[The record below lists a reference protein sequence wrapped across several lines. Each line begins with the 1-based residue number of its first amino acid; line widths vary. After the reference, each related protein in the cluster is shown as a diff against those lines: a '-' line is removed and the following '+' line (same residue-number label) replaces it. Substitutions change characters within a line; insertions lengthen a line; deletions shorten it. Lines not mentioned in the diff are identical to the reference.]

1 MEWNIPNENAI
12 ITRLDE
18 LYEALDRFPDSPM
31 APAWQHEIER
41 LKEQLTYAGLQN
53 APVLSGIRGEGD
65 LMKAKLNDAQARAYI
80 AGEQSEPVQEIERK
94 HILHLAAC
102 LREAA
107 DRPGMNLAA
116 LCKTAEHYVQNHQR
130 TENRQELALLIAVRD
145 AIKARSNAK

>member
-1 MEWNIPNENAI
+1 
-12 ITRLDE
+12 
-18 LYEALDRFPDSPM
+18 
-31 APAWQHEIER
+31 
-41 LKEQLTYAGLQN
+41 
-53 APVLSGIRGEGD
+53 
-65 LMKAKLNDAQARAYI
+65 MKAKLNDAQARAYI
-80 AGEQSEPVQEIERK
+80 AGDQSEPVQEIERK

-145 AIKARSNAK
+145 AINARSNAK

>member
-1 MEWNIPNENAI
+1 MEWNIPSENAI

-31 APAWQHEIER
+31 APAWQH
-41 LKEQLTYAGLQN
+41 
-53 APVLSGIRGEGD
+53 
-65 LMKAKLNDAQARAYI
+65 
-80 AGEQSEPVQEIERK
+80 EIERK

-130 TENRQELALLIAVRD
+130 TENRQELALLIAARD